1 MCDLAFYYSITR
13 CILTRVLAG
22 FGLGALNEADDD
34 DLDVYDSSLPAE
46 RTYMPYDAADR
57 ETDENISLSGSKGRT
72 PQVQAR
78 SVSSCVSTVYAMK
91 LTIHT
96 V

>member
-1 MCDLAFYYSITR
+1 MCDLAFYYSIAH
-13 CILTRVLAG
+13 CVLTRALAG

-72 PQVQAR
+72 PQVQAQ
-78 SVSSCVSTVYAMK
+78 SVSSCVFTVYAVK
-91 LTIHT
+91 LTIYT